1 MWMYVCGWCVYLCIC
16 HDEWIPCVVSLKPK
30 LPGPVVDSCVSP
42 THCPRGSQDQD
53 HCSGSV
59 CSHTWNTSLD
69 YTGLK
74 YDSSQGERVEEGP
87 LCCFAQMH
95 TRTQTHTHT
104 YTLPA
109 TIATSQAQRGPCGS
123 THLPKTDVKNK
134 SERSSDWREAPH
146 CRNSTNSLHSTLTGE
161 QTAAHDNTHQWWKY
175 Q

>member
-1 MWMYVCGWCVYLCIC
+1 MNVCLCLVCVYLCPC
-16 HDEWIPCVVSLKPK
+16 HDEQIPCVERLKPK
-30 LPGPVVDSCVSP
+30 LPGPVVDSRVSP

-59 CSHTWNTSLD
+59 CSHTWNKGLD

-74 YDSSQGERVEEGP
+74 YDSSQGGGGGRP
-87 LCCFAQMH
+87 SLLFCSNA
-95 TRTQTHTHT
+95 HTHT
-104 YTLPA
+104 RNDSYITG
-109 TIATSQAQRGPCGS
+109 SERGPCGS

-161 QTAAHDNTHQWWKY
+161 QTAAHDNTHQWWKK